1 MTSASLRRVLPE
13 CSTSFLVSEVDRLDD
28 RMKAAEWTSSAWR
41 TTIFD
46 RSAPV
51 AKCELRSTSSA
62 ADHAEMTDD
71 AHQRRDR

>member
-13 CSTSFLVSEVDRLDD
+13 CSTSFLVSEVDRHD
-28 RMKAAEWTSSAWR
+28 RIEGGRVDVFRLAHH
-41 TTIFD
+41 D
-46 RSAPV
+46 
-51 AKCELRSTSSA
+51 LRSIRAGGQVRTSVNVA

>member
-1 MTSASLRRVLPE
+1 MTGS
-13 CSTSFLVSEVDRLDD
+13 
-28 RMKAAEWTSSAWR
+28 KAAEWTSSALR
-41 TTIFD
+41 TTIVD